1 MEKKFIIIGII
12 LLCYTPSLVAQDHA
26 DFLILGNPQAYTIL
40 NKYEQ
45 SLTASERELFRPFSP
60 LQIVNKGHT
69 LGDGITSALKFRF
82 CKDIYFILKDDDGN
96 LIGDKKNLYRQVFRK
111 CKIIEDTVR
120 IKRDR
125 AILLSQKYP
134 STGKRIYL
142 RQSNL
147 TIRLFK
153 YQNYY
158 CVKYVGQKTVY
169 GWCSLSDKSAWR
181 REIKVKKV
189 DKNLKSELQNLII
202 ARINVANKMYKRYF
216 ERFDAITG
224 KQKSIPQWRCAY
236 NDDIIHCTLTN
247 PYKDLDQLEESTQ
260 YLIRDLENI
269 VIGKPFDVHYQK
281 GEITIKL
288 KE

>member
-1 MEKKFIIIGII
+1 MKKKFIIIFI
-12 LLCYTPSLVAQDHA
+12 LLLYYTPSLVAQEYA
-26 DFLILGNPQAYTIL
+26 NFLILGNPQVYSIL

-45 SLTASERELFRPFSP
+45 SLTASEKELFYPFSP
-60 LQIVNKGHT
+60 LQVVNKDYT

-82 CKDIYFILKDDDGN
+82 CQNIYFILKDDDGN
-96 LIGDKKNLYRQVFRK
+96 LIGDKKNPYRQVFRK

-120 IKRDR
+120 IKKNR

-134 STGKRIYL
+134 ANGRRIYL
-142 RQSNL
+142 KRDDRVV
-147 TIRLFK
+147 RLFRYK
-153 YQNYY
+153 DYL
-158 CVKYVGQKTVY
+158 CVKYLGQEIKY

-189 DKNLKSELQNLII
+189 DKNLKSELQNRII
-202 ARINVANKMYKRYF
+202 ARINVANKVYKRYF

-224 KQKSIPQWRCAY
+224 KQKSIPQWRCVY
-236 NDDIIHCTLTN
+236 NDDIISCTLTN
-247 PYKDLDQLEESTQ
+247 PYKDSDQLDESTQ
-260 YLIRDLENI
+260 YLFRDLENI
-269 VIGKPFDVHYQK
+269 VIGKPFDVHYQN